1 MNEQKQDPQKH
12 SLIRQI
18 NLWEIKSIEI
28 IQQKAQV
35 CRKTVIESLRTC
47 INDIEM
53 KSKDLNEQIKQIG
66 EKNEFNEINLN
77 DLRNELMKITQELN
91 NPSNMSIQEN
101 FQPFMNDI
109 SIILSKKPKFNKWN
123 QNAITVAA
131 GNREG
136 QQLNQLNRPVG
147 IFIDKSKNIFIT
159 DCYNDRVVEWK
170 YNAKQGQI
178 IAGGNGKG
186 DRMNQ
191 LYCPTDM
198 IVDQQSDSIIIAD
211 WRGRRVIQWVNQN
224 QQLLIDNID
233 CYGLATDKHGFL
245 YVSDSEKGGMAK
257 FSLVDLKNSVSYKE
271 FCILSYSLLNTTIFT
286 SY

>member
-109 SIILSKKPKFNKWN
+109 SIILSK
-123 QNAITVAA
+123 
-131 GNREG
+131 
-136 QQLNQLNRPVG
+136 
-147 IFIDKSKNIFIT
+147 
-159 DCYNDRVVEWK
+159 
-170 YNAKQGQI
+170 
-178 IAGGNGKG
+178 
-186 DRMNQ
+186 
-191 LYCPTDM
+191 
-198 IVDQQSDSIIIAD
+198 
-211 WRGRRVIQWVNQN
+211 
-224 QQLLIDNID
+224 
-233 CYGLATDKHGFL
+233 
-245 YVSDSEKGGMAK
+245 
-257 FSLVDLKNSVSYKE
+257 
-271 FCILSYSLLNTTIFT
+271 
-286 SY
+286 